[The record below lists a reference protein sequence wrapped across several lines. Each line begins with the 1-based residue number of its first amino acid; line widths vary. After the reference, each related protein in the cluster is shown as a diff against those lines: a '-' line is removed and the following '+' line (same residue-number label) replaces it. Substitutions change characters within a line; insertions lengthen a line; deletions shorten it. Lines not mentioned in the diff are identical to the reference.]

1 MQSDKIYQTPLFFI
15 DLLSFYMYNEGVFI
29 LNFTVRRRPMKR
41 RILSVIT
48 LIFVIALTIVPF
60 MAVQSSAAE
69 ETATI
74 SFESTAQRTSFNT
87 LQQVWENEGVTF
99 TNDKA
104 GSSSNVANYS
114 NPIRLYAKSSAT
126 ISVTDGS
133 IITKIEVTCDT
144 SSYATVLKNS
154 VGSEASASGT
164 KITIVPTKQS
174 STYTIASFTAQ
185 TRFNSLTV
193 TYTTAESACQHE
205 NKTTET
211 VNATCTE
218 AGSTTVTCKDC
229 GEEISNEVIEAT
241 GHNYVDGACTT
252 CGELVPVAN
261 FVVPNGAE
269 AIENKNGP
277 DVTLPNEPTTTG
289 SYAKDYTFVG
299 WAMSNISED
308 TTTLPTVYDA
318 GKKVTIDE
326 STTFYA
332 VYSYS
337 DGEGSASTDYVLTD
351 LADIKNSDKVVITIT
366 NSSGGVYAM
375 ANNKGTS
382 AAPTATKVTVANG
395 KISGDVA
402 DTLLWNIANDNGSFT
417 IYVDGT
423 TEKWLYC
430 TATNNGVRVGTNT
443 AKAFTIDA
451 TTGYLKHTG
460 TGRYLGVYNNQDW
473 RCYTN
478 TTGNTANQTLG
489 FYVLSSAS
497 AIYYTTT
504 LETTACPHTNTTE
517 TRVESTCI
525 NKGSITVTCD
535 DCHATVSTEVLPL
548 AEHTPG
554 AEATCT
560 TPQTCTECGY
570 EISPVI
576 DHSYVDG
583 FCSVCGKEE
592 PYIPTLP
599 EIGIGH
605 TISATNANGLLYF
618 DGTVSGGRFN
628 ATADESAAAIVY
640 VEAATNA
647 GEYLIYFFIDGTK
660 TYIVMDDSASGC
672 SFAETSSEATAF
684 EWNSTANTFEVAD
697 DNNARGFGM
706 QTTSTNNNFSAYA
719 LSNVNNSTYTW
730 GIFTPVET
738 CDHIYADGVV
748 TDPTCTTVG
757 YTTYT
762 CTKCGYFYTDNEVPA
777 LGHTYD
783 SVVVTTPTCTETGTT
798 SHTCSVCLD
807 SYEETVAA
815 NGHNIVD
822 GVCTECG
829 EALTDYSGRYYI
841 ATIRSSGN
849 YWYMT
854 NDLGTASNKRYQAVD
869 SGLTELP
876 GGIAEP
882 AVGYVFVLV
891 RNDDG
896 TYRIYA
902 EGVDGDNYLGW
913 TSGNTGILVA
923 ESDAKNFT
931 VDITEDGLYNIHF
944 TDTKERYLSL
954 NSTTGNN
961 YFAFYEG
968 TQRQDLSLI
977 PVKEAGFSGASL
989 NIGKD
994 LSLRYHIELKD
1005 GETINGLSIRFTMNE
1020 RSETVTSYEIDTNGK
1035 YVFSFRGIAPQ
1046 CMGDSI
1052 TAELLFKGGVVATIE
1067 YSVKQYAIDAFALYP
1082 QDEYPEL
1089 NQLLADMLYYG
1100 AAAQNYTGYKKS
1112 DLVTDA
1118 FDSLVASTA
1127 APDASDKNKSISS
1140 TDGDTKFTAAGVRF
1154 DYDNRIYVKFKASSL
1169 EGITVSVNGENLEIQ
1184 ESEDKYIA
1192 YSNGISALDFGE
1204 VLTFTLKSGDT
1215 VIQTLT
1221 YTVNSYAL
1229 DKYGDE
1235 KIGDLTL
1242 ALYRYGKSAIAYDE
1256 TV

>member
-1 MQSDKIYQTPLFFI
+1 
-15 DLLSFYMYNEGVFI
+15 
-29 LNFTVRRRPMKR
+29 MKR

-69 ETATI
+69 TTGTI
-74 SFESTAQRTSFNT
+74 SFTSTAQRTSCST

-104 GSSSNVANYS
+104 GSSSNVAEYS
-114 NPIRLYAKSSAT
+114 NPVRLYAKSSIT
-126 ISVTDGS
+126 ISAPAGS
-133 IITKIEVTCDT
+133 IITKIEISCSESKYVTALT
-144 SSYATVLKNS
+144 NS
-154 VGSEASASGT
+154 VSSGGASSGLVVT
-164 KITIVPTKQS
+164 ITPATES
-174 STYTIASFTAQ
+174 NEYTIASLSAQ
-185 TRFNSLTV
+185 TRFSSLTV

-205 NKTTET
+205 NTTTET
-211 VNATCTE
+211 VDATCTE
-218 AGSTTVTCKDC
+218 AGSTTVTCDDC
-229 GEEISNEVIEAT
+229 GEEISNEAIEAT
-241 GHNYVDGACTT
+241 GHNYVDGTCTA

-277 DVTLPNEPTTTG
+277 DVTLPDEPTRTG
-289 SYAKDYTFVG
+289 NYAKEYTFEG

-308 TTTLPTVYDA
+308 TTTLPTVYEA

-337 DGEGSASTDYVLTD
+337 DGEGSAGTDYVLTD
-351 LADIKNSDKVVITIT
+351 LADIKNNDKVVITMT
-366 NSSGGVYAM
+366 TSAGVVYALPNDGG
-375 ANNKGTS
+375 AS
-382 AAPTATKVTVANG
+382 SPTATTITVANE

-402 DTLLWNIANDNGSFT
+402 DTLLWNIANDNGNLT
-417 IYVDGT
+417 IYVNDST
-423 TEKWLYC
+423 TNWLYC
-430 TATNNGVRVGTNT
+430 TDSTTGVRIGNN
-443 AKAFTIDA
+443 ANKIFTIDA
-451 TTGYLKHTG
+451 TSGYLKNTA
-460 TGRYLGVYNNQDW
+460 TNRYVGVYTTKPDW

-478 TTGNTANQTLG
+478 TTGNIVNQTLG

-504 LETTACPHTNTTE
+504 LETTACTHANTTE

-525 NKGSITVTCD
+525 NKGSLTVTCD
-535 DCHATVSTEVLPL
+535 DCHATVSTKVLPL

-599 EIGIGH
+599 EIGVGH

-618 DGTVSGGRFN
+618 DGTVSSGRFN

-706 QTTSTNNNFSAYA
+706 QNTSTNNNFSAYA
-719 LSNVNNSTYTW
+719 LSNVNNSIYTW

-738 CDHIYADGVV
+738 CDHIYGDGVV
-748 TDPTCTTVG
+748 TDPTCTTAG

-783 SVVVTTPTCTETGTT
+783 SVVITTPSCTEEGKT

-869 SGLTELP
+869 SGLAELP

-882 AVGYVFVLV
+882 TVGYVFVLV
-891 RNDDG
+891 RNNDG

-954 NSTTGNN
+954 NNTTGNN

-994 LSLRYHIELKD
+994 LSLRYHIELKA

-1020 RSETVTSYEIDTNGK
+1020 RSETVTYYEIDANGK

-1052 TAELLFKGGVVATIE
+1052 TAELIFKGGVVATYE
-1067 YSVKQYAIDAFALYP
+1067 YSVKQYATDAFELYP
-1082 QDEYPEL
+1082 KAQYPEL

-1100 AAAQNYTGYKKS
+1100 AAAQNYTGYKKNE
-1112 DLVTDA
+1112 LVTDG
-1118 FDSLVASTA
+1118 FDSLVASSV

-1140 TDGDTKFTAAGVRF
+1140 TDGDIKFTAAGVRF
-1154 DYDNRIYVKFKASSL
+1154 DYDNRIYVKFKASNI

-1204 VLTFTLKSGDT
+1204 VVTFTLKSGDT

-1229 DKYGDE
+1229 DKCE
-1235 KIGDLTL
+1235 NAEIGELAL
-1242 ALYRYGKSAIAYDE
+1242 ALYRYGKSAIDYDKA
-1256 TV
+1256 V